1 MNNNE
6 YRVGVNRGLPV
17 GMGYFSVS
25 FGFGA
30 MAVSQGVKTLDA
42 VLISAAN
49 LTSAGQ
55 FAGLTLIVAAATL
68 WEMVLT
74 QLVINSRYALMSLA
88 LSQRMGEKIGLL
100 PRLLIAFFNTDEIFA
115 LAMARE
121 APLTVPF
128 LLGLGTLPFIGWT
141 LGTLCGALAGSILP
155 LSIRTALGVMLYG
168 MFIAIVVPPA
178 KKNRDI
184 FVAVVLALIFS
195 SLFSWTPGLKTV
207 SPGLSI
213 VVCTVAAAAICAA
226 LGLTGLAGGAAVA
239 GCCAQMIGFAVMSFP
254 ENRWGGLA
262 AQGLGTSMLQ
272 MGNIVRNVRIWIPP
286 TLASAV
292 TGPIATCLFK
302 LQMNGSPVSSGMG
315 TCGFVG
321 QIGVYTGWL
330 NGIASG
336 TKAAITGF
344 DWLGLILISFVLPAV
359 LTWLFAIP
367 LRNWGWIKDGDLK
380 LDL

>member
-30 MAVSQGVKTLDA
+30 MAVSQGLKTLDA
-42 VLISAAN
+42 VLISATN

-121 APLTVPF
+121 APLTMPF

-141 LGTLCGALAGSILP
+141 LGT
-155 LSIRTALGVMLYG
+155 R
-168 MFIAIVVPPA
+168 
-178 KKNRDI
+178 
-184 FVAVVLALIFS
+184 
-195 SLFSWTPGLKTV
+195 WPGQFCR
-207 SPGLSI
+207 SPSGR
-213 VVCTVAAAAICAA
+213 
-226 LGLTGLAGGAAVA
+226 
-239 GCCAQMIGFAVMSFP
+239 
-254 ENRWGGLA
+254 RWGSCSTA
-262 AQGLGTSMLQ
+262 CSSPSWCPPRRRTGTFLS
-272 MGNIVRNVRIWIPP
+272 RWCWR
-286 TLASAV
+286 
-292 TGPIATCLFK
+292 
-302 LQMNGSPVSSGMG
+302 
-315 TCGFVG
+315 
-321 QIGVYTGWL
+321 
-330 NGIASG
+330 
-336 TKAAITGF
+336 
-344 DWLGLILISFVLPAV
+344 
-359 LTWLFAIP
+359 
-367 LRNWGWIKDGDLK
+367 
-380 LDL
+380 